1 MKNLKLIA
9 SKLKQLAEDESSEEL
24 MEAEDESEEDLVEA
38 NEGDSQTWY
47 INLEHDS
54 PTDPTVMDVGYRGPH
69 PYMTDRRRFR
79 ITLDNTKPPRAVK
92 R

>member
-9 SKLKQLAEDESSEEL
+9 SKLKQLAEDESEEL
-24 MEAEDESEEDLVEA
+24 IDADDDSEEDLVEA
-38 NEGDSQTWY
+38 NEESQTWH
-47 INLEHDS
+47 INVEHDS